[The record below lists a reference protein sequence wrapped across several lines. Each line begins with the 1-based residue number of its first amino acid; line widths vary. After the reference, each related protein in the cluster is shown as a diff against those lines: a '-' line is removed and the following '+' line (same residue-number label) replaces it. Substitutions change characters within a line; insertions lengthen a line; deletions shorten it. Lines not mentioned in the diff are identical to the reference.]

1 MPAVAAVVA
10 LWQQVLV
17 AGCGLRAVPSS
28 SFIIALQLIAT
39 AIAAAPAQPR
49 QRRPAWAYIGSGRSP
64 YRTRRSSRNRGVSQW
79 SESPQL
85 FSHQRFPNALSC
97 TDCSWRG
104 RERLLSTT
112 VVAQVVLVGAR
123 KASVVSKHAMSI
135 CDACR
140 RAPDAPHTRPTP
152 ASLLPGY
159 APCGPGCPGR
169 PHRTVMTTREPP
181 LSSVTGIP
189 HAAVSS
195 GGEAQDSGVCLRAC
209 ATV

>member
-1 MPAVAAVVA
+1 LRLRLPSLVRDVQPGRISAQGVA
-10 LWQQVLV
+10 LTERGAPHGTAEYRSGQ
-17 AGCGLRAVPSS
+17 RARSCS
-28 SFIIALQLIAT
+28 AT
-39 AIAAAPAQPR
+39 SVFQTIR
-49 QRRPAWAYIGSGRSP
+49 
-64 YRTRRSSRNRGVSQW
+64 
-79 SESPQL
+79 
-85 FSHQRFPNALSC
+85 SC